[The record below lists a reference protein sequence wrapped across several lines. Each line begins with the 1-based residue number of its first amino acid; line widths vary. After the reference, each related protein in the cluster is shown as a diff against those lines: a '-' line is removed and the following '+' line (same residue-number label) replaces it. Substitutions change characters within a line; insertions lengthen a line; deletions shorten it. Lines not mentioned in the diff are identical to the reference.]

1 MTYEEFIELFKGRA
15 ASDLSYDPAL
25 MEFYPEGYTS
35 EDPKVLEW
43 IMDCNKR
50 YTDEAA
56 TWLKKD
62 FLILK
67 EDAGEKVSVSQRV
80 AIHDLYLDAEKRGF
94 DAAFEEVRKS
104 RATIQSSNI
113 QDAVNMRSNASYEG
127 IRDQLIIRPLNYSLH
142 IDELRGTVYRRT
154 GDIALVLYQL
164 MGNAEMSLMSSK
176 ISREE
181 LKRWGM
187 DGQADKVID
196 EALANTARLF
206 PASTYNYSKNEEV
219 DFLAAEFTREDI
231 TVEKNTIMISTFKV
245 TNGAA
250 ALFYPGVVEKMMK
263 VMGGAFWAVFMNI
276 NDIMIF
282 SRGDRRAESCTRAAK
297 TGGGQAEMLSS
308 RIYLC
313 SEQGVN
319 PA

>member
-1 MTYEEFIELFKGRA
+1 MTYEDFIELFKSRA

-43 IMDCNKR
+43 IIDTNKR
-50 YTDEAA
+50 YTGEESPY
-56 TWLKKD
+56 LKKD
-62 FLILK
+62 FLILN
-67 EDAGEKVSVSQRV
+67 EAAENGVTVAQRV
-80 AIHDLYLDAEKRGF
+80 AIHDVYLDAEKRGF
-94 DAAFEEVRKS
+94 DAAFEEVRKN
-104 RATIQSSNI
+104 RETIKSTQI
-113 QDAVNMRSNASYEG
+113 QDSINKRSKASYEG
-127 IRDQLIIRPLNYSLH
+127 IREHLIIRPLNYSLH

-164 MGNAEMSLMSSK
+164 IGEAQQSLISSK
-176 ISREE
+176 ISRGE

-187 DGQADKVID
+187 DGQADMVID

-206 PASTYNYSKNEEV
+206 PASTYNYRTNEEI
-219 DFLAAEFTREDI
+219 DILAADFTREDI
-231 TVEKNTIMISTFKV
+231 ALEGKTIVLSTFKV

-250 ALFYPGVVEKMMK
+250 ALFYPGVVAKMMK

-276 NDIMIF
+276 NDVMIF
-282 SRGDRRAESCTRAAK
+282 SRGDRRADNCTRAAK

>member
-1 MTYEEFIELFKGRA
+1 MTYEDFIELFKSRA
-15 ASDLSYDPAL
+15 ASDLSYDPEL
-25 MEFYPEGYTS
+25 MEFYREGYTS

-43 IMDCNKR
+43 IIDTNKR
-50 YTDEAA
+50 YTGEGA

-62 FLILK
+62 FLVMN
-67 EDAGEKVSVSQRV
+67 EAAGNGTTVAQRV

-94 DAAFEEVRKS
+94 DAAFEEVRKN
-104 RATIQSSNI
+104 RDTIKNSKI
-113 QDAVNMRSNASYEG
+113 QDAVNMRGKASYEG
-127 IRDQLIIRPLNYSLH
+127 IREHLIIRPLNYSLH
-142 IDELRGTVYRRT
+142 IDELRGTVYRRI
-154 GDIALVLYQL
+154 GDVVLVLYQL
-164 MGNAEMSLMSSK
+164 IGEAGQSLISSK
-176 ISREE
+176 ISRDE

-187 DGQADKVID
+187 DGQADSVID

-206 PASTYNYSKNEEV
+206 PASTYNHRTNEEI
-219 DFLAAEFTREDI
+219 DLLAAEFSREDI
-231 TVEKNTIMISTFKV
+231 ALEGKTIVISTFKV

-250 ALFYPGVVEKMMK
+250 ALFYPGVVAKMMK

-282 SRGDRRAESCTRAAK
+282 SCGDRRADNCTRAAK

-313 SEQGVN
+313 SEKGVT